1 MAHYDLYN
9 SIGLDRSK
17 DPATLAAELDERIN
31 SGVATNPGGMEEL
44 KIARGILGDA
54 QRRTLYDQKLADTN
68 APDINIA
75 ALRDLANAD
84 FGGAQAGAPAGAPAG
99 AAAGAAFPGG
109 GQDGATSVKVSPAGD
124 GEKGPSALDRGRE
137 SFNKAKEN
145 LTPAMEKTRAEYARS
160 SKGIIAATAVATALV
175 MLLIWGLF
183 AAFGGDSGERK
194 AKAITNEFL
203 QLRTNEETERWLIDN
218 AAGESRAAI
227 IDELEVGDGYTG
239 VDNYFG
245 ASEPKAG
252 EVMNFKD
259 FAKIYSRYDEDAYY
273 RALSRLGMDDA
284 YLVQVNNS
292 NGSDAGGTVI
302 AFIEGGK
309 AKVGYLEEGLPD
321 IDSELS
327 DIDSLF

>member
-44 KIARGILGDA
+44 KIARGILGDG

-75 ALRDLANAD
+75 ALRDLANAN
-84 FGGAQAGAPAGAPAG
+84 FGGAQQAAPG
-99 AAAGAAFPGG
+99 AAAAPQMGFAGAQGG
-109 GQDGATSVKVSPAGD
+109 EQTVET
-124 GEKGPSALDRGRE
+124 EKGPSALDRGRE

-145 LTPAMEKTRAEYARS
+145 FTPAMEKTRAEYARS

-175 MLLIWGLF
+175 MLLIWGLVS
-183 AAFGGDSGERK
+183 AFGGDSGERK
-194 AKAITNEFL
+194 AKGITNEFL

-218 AAGESRAAI
+218 AASDYRGDL

-245 ASEPKAG
+245 ASDPKAG
-252 EVMNFKD
+252 EVMNFKN
-259 FAKIYSRYDEDAYY
+259 FAKVVNRYDEDMYY
-273 RALSRLGMDDA
+273 RVLNNEGFDDL
-284 YLVQVNNS
+284 YFVKVNNS
-292 NGSDAGGTVI
+292 NGSDAGGVVLVT
-302 AFIEGGK
+302 IEGGK
-309 AKVGYLEEGLPD
+309 AKVGYIEDGLPD
-321 IDSELS
+321 IDFDYFDLEDVL
-327 DIDSLF
+327 

>member
-84 FGGAQAGAPAGAPAG
+84 FGGAQAGAPAAAP
-99 AAAGAAFPGG
+99 AGAAFPGG
-109 GQDGATSVKVSPAGD
+109 GQDDATSVKVSPAGD

-160 SKGIIAATAVATALV
+160 SKGIIAATAIATALV

-218 AAGESRAAI
+218 ASAEARSDL

-245 ASEPKAG
+245 ASDPKAG
-252 EVMNFKD
+252 EIMNFKD
-259 FAKIYSRYDEDAYY
+259 FAKIFTRFDEDAYY
-273 RALSRLGMDDA
+273 RGLNTSGYDDL
-284 YLVQVNNS
+284 YVVKVNNS
-292 NGSDAGGTVI
+292 NGSDAGGVVMAT
-302 AFIEGGK
+302 IEDGK
-309 AKVGYLEEGLPD
+309 AKVGYVEEGLEE
-321 IDSELS
+321 IGS
-327 DIDSLF
+327 DFFDLDYVL